1 MVSLTDSEASRII
14 GILQAVVA
22 ESQKPVQRKN
32 KIQNACDKV
41 KSIIYKAQRRKR

>member
-14 GILQAVVA
+14 GILQAVSA

-32 KIQNACDKV
+32 KISNYCDRV
-41 KSIIYKAQRRKR
+41 KCIIYKAQRRKQ